1 MTDQSS
7 HTALRTK
14 VPGTASF
21 SKFMNV
27 LQVIADHPSSFNAA
41 QLHKRV
47 KLPRGTAHRIVAAL
61 MSEGLVAEDFRTG
74 LLEVGP
80 RLISLAARTWDRLDL
95 RMIALEDIRM
105 LRDTTGE
112 TVHLAVPSG
121 REMVYV
127 DKLESLNAVGMSSRI
142 GARISLYATS
152 VGKAYLAALNAKER
166 NDLLTGMEFNALTRN
181 TLVDRS
187 SLEKDIEETK
197 TRGYSIDREETEL
210 DIICY
215 GCAIHAADGRPV
227 GCLSITI
234 PKYRLSD
241 TVAQSCRE
249 SVVECARNISSRIAT
264 IRGREAF

>member
-1 MTDQSS
+1 MTEQNPP
-7 HTALRTK
+7 TALHIS

-27 LQVIADHPSSFNAA
+27 LQMIADNPGSFTAA
-41 QLHKRV
+41 QLYKHA

-74 LLEVGP
+74 FLEVGP

-95 RMIALEDIRM
+95 RGIALDDIRT
-105 LRDTTGE
+105 LRDTTEE

-127 DKLESLNAVGMSSRI
+127 DKLESLKAVRMNSQI

-152 VGKAYLAALNAKER
+152 VGKAYLAALSARER
-166 NDLLTGMEFNALTRN
+166 SDLLAGVELRPLTDH
-181 TLVDRS
+181 TLVDRDA
-187 SLEKDIEETK
+187 LEKDIAET
-197 TRGYSIDREETEL
+197 TARGYSIDREETEL

-215 GCAIHAADGRPV
+215 GCAILSREGKPI
-227 GCLSITI
+227 GCVSITV

-241 TVAQSCRE
+241 EVAQACQNG
-249 SVVECARNISSRIAT
+249 VVACAGNISSRIVA

>member
-1 MTDQSS
+1 
-7 HTALRTK
+7 
-14 VPGTASF
+14 
-21 SKFMNV
+21 MNV
-27 LQVIADHPSSFNAA
+27 LQLIADNPGSLTAA
-41 QLHKRV
+41 RLYQHA

-74 LLEVGP
+74 FLETGP

-95 RMIALEDIRM
+95 RMIALDDIRT

-112 TVHLAVPSG
+112 TIHLAVPSG

-127 DKLESLNAVGMSSRI
+127 DKLESLKAVRMNSRI

-152 VGKAYLAALNAKER
+152 VGKAFLAALNTKER
-166 NDLLTGMEFNALTRN
+166 DSLLTGVDFRPLTEH
-181 TLVDRS
+181 TLVGRAA
-187 SLEKDIEETK
+187 LEEDIAETK
-197 TRGYSIDREETEL
+197 ARGYSIDREEAEL

-215 GCAIHAADGRPV
+215 GCAILSSEGKPV
-227 GCLSITI
+227 GCVSVTI

-241 TVAQSCRE
+241 AVATTCQNG
-249 SVVECARNISSRIAT
+249 VVACAANISSHIAA